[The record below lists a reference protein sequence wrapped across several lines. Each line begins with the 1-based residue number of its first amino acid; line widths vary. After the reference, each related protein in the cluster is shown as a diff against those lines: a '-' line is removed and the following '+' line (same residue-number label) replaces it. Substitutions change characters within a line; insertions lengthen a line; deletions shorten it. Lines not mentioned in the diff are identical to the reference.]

1 VGKWM
6 QNYLEALLL
15 NMLFLVVFL
24 LFVPHIIETNVKNLS
39 CKQKEQIKLGST
51 LVAMISCMSFPFQ
64 LGNEIIMDLRTVAI
78 MIGGLYLGRKATVI
92 LVVIFLIYRSYLG
105 GLGSGVFASV
115 IAGTVI
121 IIVLFLLYDVFNK
134 ATQRKKVFIACSFSL
149 FLCIILFV
157 VRAILFEH
165 LISSDF
171 MAMMTFLSIHLLSTF
186 FIVYFYEVMRETVYL
201 NKQVIKAEKLEIVS
215 HLASS
220 ISHEVRNPLTV
231 VKGFLQL
238 LTKDK
243 LDEEKRNMYIEL
255 SLDEIDR
262 ANDIIVNYLT
272 FAKPAQ
278 PEYVIIDLQRE
289 LNRAIDIIRPMAN
302 MNSVEIEAT
311 IDPSYIKGDTQLLQQ
326 CFLNITK
333 NCIEA
338 MPNGGNLIIGTKEVN
353 GEIVIEIT
361 DTGEGMTKEQLHRLG
376 EPFFTTKGREGTGL
390 GMMAV
395 LKIIE
400 NMNGKLD
407 VKSHI
412 KKGTKFCISFPQ
424 SQLT

>member
-1 VGKWM
+1 M
-6 QNYLEALLL
+6 YNYLEALLL

-24 LFVPHIIETNVKNLS
+24 LFIPHIIETNLKNLS
-39 CKQKEQIKLGST
+39 SKQKEQIKLGST
-51 LVAMISCMSFPFQ
+51 IVAMISCMSFPFQ
-64 LGNEIIMDLRTVAI
+64 IGDEIFMDLRTVAI
-78 MIGGLYLGRKATVI
+78 MVGGFYLGRKATVI

-105 GLGSGVFASV
+105 GLGSGVLAAV
-115 IAGTVI
+115 TAGTI
-121 IIVLFLLYDVFNK
+121 LLIALFLLHDIFNK
-134 ATQRKKVFIACSFSL
+134 ATKRKKVFIACSFSL
-149 FLCIILFV
+149 FLCIILLV

-165 LISSDF
+165 LICSDY
-171 MAMMTFLSIHLLSTF
+171 MAMIAFLSIHLLSTF

-231 VKGFLQL
+231 VKGFLQM

-243 LDEEKRNMYIEL
+243 LDEEKRDMYIEL
-255 SLDEIDR
+255 SLNEIDR

-289 LNRAIDIIRPMAN
+289 LNRSIDMIRPMAN
-302 MNSVEIEAT
+302 MHCVEIDANIE
-311 IDPSYIKGDTQLLQQ
+311 PSYIKGDTQLLQQ

-338 MPNGGNLIIGTKEVN
+338 MPNGGNLLINTKEID
-353 GEIVIEIT
+353 GDIMIEIT

-407 VKSHI
+407 VKSNV
-412 KKGTKFCISFPQ
+412 KEGTKFSIYFPQ
-424 SQLT
+424 SQTP